1 MDINKYIDDVVL
13 FLFKNG
19 IYDINDDVERNRIE
33 EKVKRL
39 KNISSSDDEYKN
51 MSFEEKKHLVDTMLN
66 DILTKHA
73 ALIENNDPIRKKY
86 ACVEGEIGYGKTLLE
101 KKSLTTGE
109 DLEIAYCTI
118 GKGSIHL
125 HCGISRKIDYVDSN
139 GEEITHYHAL
149 LRNLKQFISQKYGIS
164 EKKEVEKICFE
175 RIIKPYII
183 ETLQNAVELCEKYPN
198 LKTIRL
204 DTNDGF
210 FRHVSPVLTEC
221 GFEIL
226 DENDIFHMKELSI
239 EFPQYKFPDDLT
251 KFYQDYPDRKN
262 SVTIHKNDLKMALEN
277 NRNLGFDSLY
287 LKEDVISSKKM

>member
-1 MDINKYIDDVVL
+1 MDINKYIDDVVSD
-13 FLFKNG
+13 LFKNG
-19 IYDINDDVERNRIE
+19 IYNINDAVERNRIE
-33 EKVKRL
+33 ETVKKIL
-39 KNISSSDDEYKN
+39 SGDNEYKN
-51 MSFEEKKHLVDTMLN
+51 INFEEKKFLVDMVRN

-73 ALIENNDPIRKKY
+73 ALNENNDPIRKKY
-86 ACVEGEIGYGKTLLE
+86 ASIEGEIGYGKTLLE

-139 GEEITHYHAL
+139 GKEITHYHAL

-175 RIIKPYII
+175 GIIKPYII

-204 DTNDGF
+204 DTNDVF
-210 FRHVSPVLTEC
+210 FRHVSPVLIEY
-221 GFEIL
+221 GFKIL
-226 DENDIFHMKELSI
+226 DENNMFHMEGLSN

-251 KFYQDYPDRKN
+251 RFYQDYPDRKN
-262 SVTIHKNDLKMALEN
+262 SVTIDKCDLRMALEN
-277 NRNLGFDSLY
+277 NRNLGFDSQY
-287 LKEDVISSKKM
+287 LKENFISSKKM